1 MITKQIDIFYEIKTR
16 NWVVVRDLIVSNHE
30 LLYQRDRDDNIPLH
44 VAIEYGADI
53 DLIRFFVDFGIDLD
67 IKNFFGETPLLVA
80 CRSNSGIAI
89 IKYLVESGA
98 DLFAQTIAGP
108 ALLHSAA
115 KASTDI
121 RVLEYL
127 LENNKIDINEPNHAG
142 NTPLNFAAQNNTRIE
157 IIDYLIAKGANVV
170 YEKYDGLQAIHD
182 AVSSNTNVEILRRF
196 IEKGGNVKPIQK
208 TNMTLLQLAANSNS
222 NPKILQYLIDNI
234 DKDIDAENSLGFT
247 ALSYAAKNNPNLEI
261 LKLLIDNGADVGKI
275 NKRGKRAIDFAATEE
290 KIKILRTAMLSCG
303 LDPDEKTQI
312 KNQPAKSTIP
322 STTQTLQLRE
332 LVLLNQEVEKKFC
345 PYSDKAQFYY
355 EVEEHYSKILPLSL
369 CKYDLVYAKPTLELL
384 VSLIDFLDGTSNS
397 ASQLLL
403 IKNDVEQMTIY
414 GGYDDW
420 FVCWIMLDDSMDAI
434 LNLVN
439 ESNQNA
445 SPQCVNLAGC
455 EGEFQPENICN
466 KKSILE
472 IALHYA
478 IEGCPLPKFL
488 WE

>member
-1 MITKQIDIFYEIKTR
+1 MQIDIFHEINIR
-16 NWVVVRDLIVSNHE
+16 NWAVVRDLIVSNHE
-30 LLYQRDRDDNIPLH
+30 LLYQRDIDDNTPLH
-44 VAIEYGADI
+44 VAIEYGADVE
-53 DLIRFFVDFGIDLD
+53 LIRFFVNLGIDLN

-98 DLFAQTIAGP
+98 DLYVQTIAGA
-108 ALLHSAA
+108 ALLHHAA
-115 KASTDI
+115 KASTDTK
-121 RVLEYL
+121 VLEYL
-127 LENNKIDINEPNHAG
+127 LENNKIDINEPNHAE
-142 NTPLNFAAQNNTRIE
+142 NTPLNFAAQYNTHIE
-157 IIDYLIAKGANVV
+157 IIDYLITKGANVV
-170 YEKYDGLQAIHD
+170 YEKSDGLQAIHD

-247 ALSYAAKNNPNLEI
+247 ALSYAAKNNPNIEI

-275 NKRGKRAIDFAATEE
+275 NKRGKRAIDFASTEE
-290 KIKILRTAMLSCG
+290 KIKILRTTMLSCG
-303 LDPDEKTQI
+303 LDPNEKTQI
-312 KNQPAKSTIP
+312 KHQPVKSTIP
-322 STTQTLQLRE
+322 TATQTLQLRE
-332 LVLLNQEVEKKFC
+332 LILLNQEVEKNFC

-355 EVEEHYSKILPLSL
+355 EVEQHYSKILPLSL
-369 CKYDLVYAKPTLELL
+369 CEHDLVYAKPTLELL
-384 VSLIDFLDGTSNS
+384 AGLIDFLDGTSNS
-397 ASQLLL
+397 SSQLLL
-403 IKNDVEQMTIY
+403 VKNNVEYMAIY

-420 FVCWIMLDDSMDAI
+420 FICWIMLDASADNI

-439 ESNQNA
+439 VSNPNTT
-445 SPQCVNLAGC
+445 PQCVNLAGC
-455 EGEFQPENICN
+455 DGEFPPENICN

-472 IALHYA
+472 ITRHYA
-478 IEGCPLPKFL
+478 IEGSPLQKFS